1 MSFDNIIGPEDWLRR
16 FFSSSGLPAMISGS
30 GSTRSRNRRTE
41 DWFGDDTFAGF
52 DQMRR
57 QMERMFE
64 EQLEDVQ
71 AKAPKE
77 LIREYQTPEGGKV
90 REIGPIVYGYSA
102 TIGPDGKPKVREFG
116 NVRPGIK
123 LGIST
128 GNGLRGA
135 EELKG
140 AAGRGGGAATQI
152 TAEREPLSDVITTD
166 KEVKVVVE
174 LPGANKEN
182 IKVNAYEGSVEV
194 KADAQ
199 DRKYRRVVDIPS
211 SSSSSSVP
219 AADIDLQ
226 SVKSTFKNGL
236 LEIVFKRKEK
246 PKGKEVKVE

>member
-1 MSFDNIIGPEDWLRR
+1 ML
-16 FFSSSGLPAMISGS
+16 SGNVRSG
-30 GSTRSRNRRTE
+30 RRTE
-41 DWFGDDTFAGF
+41 DWFGDDGGIFAGF

-57 QMERMFE
+57 QIERMFE
-64 EQLEDVQ
+64 EQQLEDVQ

-77 LIREYQTPEGGKV
+77 LVREYETPEGGKV

-102 TIGPDGKPKVREFG
+102 TIGPDGKPRVREFG
-116 NVRPGIK
+116 NVRPGMK
-123 LGIST
+123 AGIST
-128 GNGLRGA
+128 SDGLRGA
-135 EELKG
+135 GE
-140 AAGRGGGAATQI
+140 RATQI
-152 TAEREPLSDVITTD
+152 TAEREPLSDIITTD

-182 IKVNAYEGSVEV
+182 IKVNAYEGSVEI

-199 DRKYRRVVDIPS
+199 DRKYRRVVDI
-211 SSSSSSVP
+211 P

-246 PKGKEVKVE
+246 PKGKEVKIE

>member
-1 MSFDNIIGPEDWLRR
+1 LSFGDNVEPEDWFTR
-16 FFSSSGLPAMISGS
+16 FFGSS
-30 GSTRSRNRRTE
+30 RRGRA
-41 DWFGDDTFAGF
+41 DWFGNTFAGF

-57 QMERMFE
+57 QIERMFE
-64 EQLEDVQ
+64 EQQLEDVQ

-77 LIREYQTPEGGKV
+77 LVREYETPEGGKV

-102 TIGPDGKPKVREFG
+102 TIGPDGKPRVREFG
-116 NVRPGIK
+116 NVRPGMK
-123 LGIST
+123 VGGISSST
-128 GNGLRGA
+128 GTGLRGA
-135 EELKG
+135 GE
-140 AAGRGGGAATQI
+140 RATQI

-199 DRKYRRVVDIPS
+199 DRKYRRVIDIPA
-211 SSSSSSVP
+211 V
-219 AADIDLQ
+219 AAANIDVQ

-236 LEIVFKRKEK
+236 LEIVFKRKDK